1 MDNELLR
8 KSITKD
14 DTTKTLVV
22 RRAKNGFIIEISKT
36 WYEDNGMNEKE
47 YKHSCDYWVSKTNPF
62 EKKSSD
68 LSSDKEPKT
77 ISEAIKDLK
86 F

>member
-1 MDNELLR
+1 MENSLLT

-14 DTTKTLVV
+14 DVTKTLEVKE
-22 RRAKNGFIIEISKT
+22 AKNGFIIKISKSY
-36 WYEDNGMNEKE
+36 YEENGMGEKE
-47 YKHSCDYWVSKTNPF
+47 YKYDCDYWISKTNPF
-62 EKKSSD
+62 AKKENKKAE
-68 LSSDKEPKT
+68 KEPKT